1 MMGLMLRKCPRQ
13 QQQLLQQPQH
23 EDAIQ
28 KFGFRDRIRSF
39 GRRWMIHP
47 IDEGAVV
54 VAVAVVVVAADED
67 AVAAVA
73 AVAVV
78 SC

>member
-39 GRRWMIHP
+39 GRRWMTRL
-47 IDEGAVV
+47 IDED
-54 VAVAVVVVAADED
+54 AVAAVVAADED

-73 AVAVV
+73 VV